1 MEITSTKYHDEKS
14 KTYDKSYDEPFWRFY
29 NDITWSYIKKCLP
42 KDIDNSLVL
51 DAGGGTGLW
60 SIKIAKMGYNVILS
74 DISSGMLKIAEEK
87 IKDQNLSGK
96 IKIVKC
102 DITNMNE
109 FKDNAFDLTI
119 AEGDPVSYCSNPD
132 QAISELARVTKKRC
146 YITVSVDNKFVWV
159 KMSIGKGDYE
169 EAERIM
175 KTGIAKM
182 PTEDGNYYPAFTFTI
197 EELSEIFE
205 KNNIDIIEKIGKTV
219 FTSYQDTN
227 DEEKYRKHLKIELKY
242 SNQDSFAGFGGH
254 IAIVGKKN

>member
-1 MEITSTKYHDEKS
+1 
-14 KTYDKSYDEPFWRFY
+14 
-29 NDITWSYIKKCLP
+29 
-42 KDIDNSLVL
+42 
-51 DAGGGTGLW
+51 
-60 SIKIAKMGYNVILS
+60 MGHNVILS
-74 DISSGMLKIAEEK
+74 DVSSGMLKIAEEK

-109 FKDNAFDLTI
+109 FKDHTFDLTI

-146 YITVSVDNKFVWV
+146 YITVSVDNKFVWF
-159 KMSIGKGDYE
+159 KRSIEKGDYE

-175 KTGIAKM
+175 ETGIAKM

-197 EELSEIFE
+197 EELSEIIE
-205 KNNIDIIEKIGKTV
+205 KNNIDIIEKIGKPV
-219 FTSYQDTN
+219 FTSYQDVN
-227 DEEKYRKHLKIELKY
+227 DEEKYRKHLEIELKY

>member
-14 KTYDKSYDEPFWRFY
+14 KTYDKSYNEPFWRFY
-29 NDITWSYIKKCLP
+29 NDITWSYIEKCLP

-109 FKDNAFDLTI
+109 FKDNTFDLTI

-132 QAISELARVTKKRC
+132 QAISEIARVTKKGC
-146 YITVSVDNKFVWV
+146 YITVSVDNKFTWF
-159 KMSIGKGDYE
+159 KRSIEKGDYK

-205 KNNIDIIEKIGKTV
+205 KNNIDIIEKIGKPV
-219 FTSYQDTN
+219 FTSSQDTN
-227 DEEKYRKHLKIELKY
+227 DEEKYRKHLEIELKY

-254 IAIVGKKN
+254 IAIVGKKK